1 MHQSLGTVL
10 LLSRSVVWTLWPHGL
25 VCQASL
31 FFTVSESL
39 LIFMSVELVIPYNL
53 LILCHSFS
61 SCPQFFPASESFPMN
76 HLFAS
81 GGQSIG
87 ASASALVIPT
97 NIQGWFPSV
106 LTGLI
111 SLLSKRLSGVFSSV
125 MFFSAK
131 PSLWSNCHIC
141 IWLLEKS

>member
-1 MHQSLGTVL
+1 MHQSLGMCCC
-10 LLSRSVVWTLWPHGL
+10 SVVQSFGL
-25 VCQASL
+25 CDPMDCSVPGFL
-31 FFTVSESL
+31 FL
-39 LIFMSVELVIPYNL
+39 HYLIFMSAELVIPYNL

-61 SCPQFFPASESFPMN
+61 SCPQFFPASESFPMSC
-76 HLFAS
+76 LSAS

-87 ASASALVIPT
+87 ASASALVIPK
-97 NIQGWFPSV
+97 NIQGWFPSG

-111 SLLSKRLSGVFSSV
+111 SLLSKKLSGVFSSV

-131 PSLWSNCHIC
+131 PSSWSTCHIC